1 MKEKNYPIFKVHV
14 DVDGALENLKH
25 VLSSGFLNEGE
36 YVTQF
41 TEFLNDYLDHKNV
54 VLLNSCTSAL
64 TLALKLSGVSAGDE
78 VITPSMTCVAS
89 NTPISN
95 LGAKP
100 IWCDIDYRTGNIDPS
115 KVEAL
120 ITEKTKALICVNW
133 AGVPCDLEMLQTIC
147 NKHSIK
153 LIQDAAHSFGA
164 KYNEESICHYADY
177 TCYSFQAIKHI
188 TTGDGGALVCKSEYD
203 FERAKK
209 LKWFGIDREATKD
222 EKGEWKGQ
230 RWEVGIAEAGYKFHM
245 NNISAAIGLSQIPHI
260 DNILQAHINNAK
272 LYSELFKDNLSIK
285 PLEVLENTTP
295 TYWVY
300 TVVLDESINRNDVLE
315 KLNNQ
320 KIAAGIVHIPCDGY
334 ECFSESSTE
343 LPNTKY
349 FYDHQISLPCGWWLS
364 EKDIIFITNT
374 LLNIIHNE

>member
-1 MKEKNYPIFKVHV
+1 MKAKNYPIFKVHI
-14 DVDGALENLKH
+14 DVDGALENLKS
-25 VLSSGFLNEGE
+25 VLTSGFLNEGE

-41 TEFLNDYLDHKNV
+41 TEFLNSYLDHKNV

-64 TLALKLSGVSAGDE
+64 TLALKLAGVSFGDE
-78 VITPSMTCVAS
+78 VITTSMTCVAT

-95 LGAKP
+95 LGAKLV
-100 IWCDIDYRTGNIDPS
+100 WCDIDHETGNIDPLKIES
-115 KVEAL
+115 L
-120 ITEKTKALICVNW
+120 ITKKTKAILCVNW
-133 AGVPCDLEMLQTIC
+133 AGIPCDLEMLQSIC
-147 NKHSIK
+147 KKHNIK

-164 KYNEESICHYADY
+164 KYNEQHICHYADY

-188 TTGDGGALVCKSEYD
+188 TTGDGGALICNSGYD

-230 RWEVGIAEAGYKFHM
+230 RWEVDIAEAGYKFHM

-260 DNILQAHINNAK
+260 DNILQSHINNAN
-272 LYSELFKDNLSIK
+272 LYDRLLKDNSYIK
-285 PLEVLENTTP
+285 PLKFLKNTKP
-295 TYWVY
+295 AHWVY
-300 TVVLDESINRNDVLE
+300 TVLLDESIDRNSVLE
-315 KLNNQ
+315 KLNKEN
-320 KIAAGIVHIPCDGY
+320 IAAGVVHIPCDGY
-334 ECFSESSTE
+334 ECFSESRSE

-364 EKDIIFITNT
+364 EEDIIFITNT
-374 LLNIIHNE
+374 LLGNIHDE

>member
-1 MKEKNYPIFKVHV
+1 METKNYPIFKVHV
-14 DVDGALENLKH
+14 DVDKALENLKT

-41 TEFLNDYLDHKNV
+41 TDFLNSYLNHPNV

-64 TLALKLSGVSAGDE
+64 TLALKLSGVSPGDE
-78 VITPSMTCVAS
+78 VIATSMTCVAS

-95 LGAKP
+95 LGAKVV
-100 IWCDIDYRTGNIDPS
+100 WCDIDRETGNIDPL
-115 KVEAL
+115 KVESL
-120 ITEKTKALICVNW
+120 ITEKTKAILCVNW
-133 AGVPCDLEMLQTIC
+133 AGIPCDLEALQSIC
-147 NKHSIK
+147 KKHNIK

-164 KYNEESICHYADY
+164 TYNGEQVCHHADY

-188 TTGDGGALVCKSEYD
+188 TTGDGGALVCKSSDD

-230 RWEVGIAEAGYKFHM
+230 RWEVNIPEAGYKFHM

-260 DNILQAHINNAK
+260 DTLLQSHINNAE
-272 LYSELFKDNLSIK
+272 LYSTLLKDNLYVK
-285 PLEVLENTTP
+285 PLKFLKNTQP

-300 TVVLDESINRNDVLE
+300 TVLLDKSLDRNKILE
-315 KLNNQ
+315 KLNKHN
-320 KIAAGIVHIPCDGY
+320 IAAGLVHIPCHGY
-334 ECFSESSTE
+334 ECFLESQSE
-343 LPNTKY
+343 LPDTDY
-349 FYDHQISLPCGWWLS
+349 FYNHQISLPCGWWLS
-364 EKDIIFITNT
+364 NEDITFISET
-374 LLNIIHNE
+374 LVSIINNE